1 MTSKNKRCQ
10 HCLDLRGKGRRDK
23 GHEYLVFKDSKDVSC
38 MLGTA
43 DEKYYTCSICGHD
56 WLHETGNYGMGWVE

>member
-43 DEKYYTCSICGHD
+43 DEKYYT
-56 WLHETGNYGMGWVE
+56 